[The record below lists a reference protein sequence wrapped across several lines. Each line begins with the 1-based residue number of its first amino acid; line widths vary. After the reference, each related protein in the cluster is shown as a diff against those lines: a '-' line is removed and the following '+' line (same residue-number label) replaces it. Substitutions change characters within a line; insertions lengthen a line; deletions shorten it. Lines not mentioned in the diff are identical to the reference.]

1 MAAVASES
9 NPMDLGYL
17 PLIGVAALITYGTR
31 VAGLGLGDRQLPPA
45 IGRFLSYVPI
55 AAFAALAVPGFG
67 GNDEELFPRLAA
79 AGAATVVVMLT
90 RRLWACLIVGMTVF
104 WLTKSV
110 T

>member
-1 MAAVASES
+1 MER
-9 NPMDLGYL
+9 DYL
-17 PLIGVAALITYGTR
+17 PLIVAAALITYATR
-31 VAGLGLGDRQLPPA
+31 VAGLSLGDRRLPPA

-67 GNDEELFPRLAA
+67 GGDDELLSRLAA
-79 AGAATVVVMLT
+79 AGAAAAVVLLT